1 MQKQSLPRVPRQA
14 IVCTPR
20 ATLPGNIAVIDRHPY
35 PAQLVGEFPRHHRRD
50 VSDLPLCVRT
60 VTNPVRQ
67 EALDPSLGRISQSTS
82 SHPCQGSPSS
92 MYRTQDNQGCP
103 VFQPG
108 SPPCHKDR
116 WPNAHR
122 GQKTGTM
129 KGPVDPMREDSSKSG
144 MASERVVLIVDNTR
158 FVVDPSIFTGH
169 PDTLLGRMFTSGR
182 EHNVTQ
188 ANQKGEYEI
197 AEGLSSTV
205 FRAALDY
212 YTTGVIQ
219 CPDGISVQELRDA
232 CDYLCINFS
241 HNTIRC
247 RDLSALLHE
256 LSNDGARK
264 QFEKN
269 LEELVFPLMMSSA
282 RKGER
287 ECHVVVLTHE
297 DTVDWDQQHP
307 PQMGEEYS
315 HIIYSTKLYRFFKYI
330 ENREIAK
337 QVLKDRGLKNI
348 RIGIEGY
355 PTCKEKLKLRAG
367 GRYEV
372 IYNYVQRPFIHMSWE
387 KEEGKSRHV
396 DFQCVRRSTTNL
408 ASPPRDLGT
417 THHPQVDELDI
428 LGPAQDQA
436 EEVSAT
442 LQE

>member
-1 MQKQSLPRVPRQA
+1 MKRQPLSRSPRPA
-14 IVCTPR
+14 IERSPR
-20 ATLPGNIAVIDRHPY
+20 AGLRGNCAVIDRSPY
-35 PAQLVGEFPRHHRRD
+35 PSQLVGEAFHRHQQD
-50 VSDLPLCVRT
+50 NSNLPLCFRNMM
-60 VTNPVRQ
+60 NPIRQ
-67 EALDPSLGRISQSTS
+67 QSLDPDLGRICQNTS
-82 SHPCQGSPSS
+82 SHPWKGGPSS
-92 MYRTQDNQGCP
+92 VYRTQDNQGCAL
-103 VFQPG
+103 FQPG
-108 SPPCHKDR
+108 CTPWH
-116 WPNAHR
+116 NAHS
-122 GQKTGTM
+122 GQKAAMG
-129 KGPVDPMREDSSKSG
+129 KGLVDPVREDSSGSG
-144 MASERVVLIVDNTR
+144 KACERVVLIVDKTR
-158 FVVDPSIFTGH
+158 FVVDPAIFRAH
-169 PDTLLGRMFTSGR
+169 PDTLLGRMFTSGQD
-182 EHNVTQ
+182 HKVTQ
-188 ANQKGEYEI
+188 PKQKGEHEI

-205 FRAALDY
+205 FRAVLDY

-264 QFEKN
+264 QFERN
-269 LEELVFPLMMSSA
+269 LEELVFPLMVSSA

-287 ECHVVVLTHE
+287 ECHVVVLAHE

-315 HIIYSTKLYRFFKYI
+315 QIIYSTKLYRFFKYI
-330 ENREIAK
+330 ENREVAK

-396 DFQCVRRSTTNL
+396 DFQCVRSRSVTNL
-408 ASPPRDLGT
+408 TSPPRDHGN

-428 LGPAQDQA
+428 LGPAQEQA
-436 EEVSAT
+436 VGVST
-442 LQE
+442 SSTE